1 MPWWCFLIFSICLL
15 FFCNF
20 LLRVGQERNRMIT
33 FIFPL
38 SQSFPTYFGLKWSCI
53 GIFEFLN
60 FFAIFLKFSI
70 TGWVG
75 MKRNDNFLLPL
86 LLSLSQPILA
96 WNESVFVFF
105 IFLNFFATFFEI
117 SMWGR
122 VGTKQKD
129 KFYFFSFSAFSNLFW
144 LEKKP

>member
-1 MPWWCFLIFSICLL
+1 MIIFIFSLSQSFLTFFGLKWSCNGIFEFFWICLL

-20 LLRVGQERNRMIT
+20 LLRVGQEWNRMIT
-33 FIFPL
+33 FIFSL
-38 SQSFPTYFGLKWSCI
+38 SQSFPTYFGLKWSRI
-53 GIFEFLN
+53 GIFEFLK

-75 MKRNDNFLLPL
+75 MKRNDNFYYL

-105 IFLNFFATFFEI
+105 NFLEFACCFFGIFYCG
-117 SMWGR
+117 SGR
-122 VGTKQKD
+122 NETE
-129 KFYFFSFSAFSNLFW
+129 W
-144 LEKKP
+144 